1 MKNQNIEVTEIR
13 IFPVKKPV
21 ENGLLAYARIILNDC
36 FVVMGI
42 RIYTGVNITYIVYQ
56 WEQDKRTGKK
66 AQTCF
71 PITARL
77 RSHIQEQIINH
88 YNLNKGN

>member
-13 IFPVKKPV
+13 IFPVKKPTKA
-21 ENGLLAYARIILNDC
+21 GIIAYARIILNDS
-36 FVVMGI
+36 FVVMGLRLFKGI
-42 RIYTGVNITYIVYQ
+42 KSPYIVYP
-56 WEQDKRTGKK
+56 WEQDKKSGKK
-66 AQTCF
+66 VQTCF